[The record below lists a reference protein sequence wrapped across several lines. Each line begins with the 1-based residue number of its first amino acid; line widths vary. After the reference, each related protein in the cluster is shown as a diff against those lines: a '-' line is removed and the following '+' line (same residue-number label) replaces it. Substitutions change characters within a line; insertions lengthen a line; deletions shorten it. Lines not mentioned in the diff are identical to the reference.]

1 MKHLP
6 KKHRETQQE
15 WFGKAGMLLFLLLG
29 ASKLGMDE
37 SHLTKGVLSDLALL
51 SQHLILAGIS
61 WHVITFQR
69 VVIDQISG
77 QPYLDTQVNTL
88 FSSLDV

>member
-1 MKHLP
+1 MNP
-6 KKHRETQQE
+6 Y
-15 WFGKAGMLLFLLLG
+15 
-29 ASKLGMDE
+29 
-37 SHLTKGVLSDLALL
+37 LTKGVLSDLAML
-51 SQHLILAGIS
+51 SHHLILAGIS